1 MDSHLLQLGDKYVRK
16 HLLDVTS
23 LLVVRHGKLV
33 FEKYYYYGGSPQ
45 ASSDVQSVT
54 KSVISALV
62 GIALARGDLKSLDQ
76 KLVDFLPAADLTAR
90 TDPRIRGVT
99 LRDLLTMRAGFKGD
113 VITNFDYTN
122 SEDWPKALVN
132 RKLVRDPGSKFAYD
146 SGTAHLLSTVLT
158 KATGMSAADY
168 ARLHLFGPLGF
179 GNVPWPEDP
188 TGNSYG
194 GWGLEL
200 TSRQMVQLGL
210 LYLHHG
216 RWLGKQVVPAS
227 WVAASTAKEV
237 DTHATGSSTSAS
249 GYPPWRGYG
258 YLWWRYPRTQPGGF
272 MAVGRG
278 GQYIIVWPKLDLVV
292 VIKAVVQ
299 DANWD
304 LAGLLE
310 KYVLP
315 AVKA

>member
-1 MDSHLLQLGDKYVRK
+1 MDAHLLQLGDAFVRT
-16 HLLDVTS
+16 HLLEVKS
-23 LLVVRHGKLV
+23 FLVVRHGKRV
-33 FEKYYYYGGSPQ
+33 FERYYDPGAPQ
-45 ASSDVQSVT
+45 TPGDVQSVT

-76 KLVDFLPAADLTAR
+76 KLVDFLPAADITHS
-90 TDPRIRGVT
+90 TDPRIRDVT

-122 SEDWPKALVN
+122 ALDWPEALVN
-132 RKLVRDPGSKFAYD
+132 RKLVRDPDSAFAYD

-158 KATGMSAADY
+158 KATGMSAARY
-168 ARLHLFGPLGF
+168 AQLHLFGPLGF
-179 GNVPWPEDP
+179 GKVYWPADP

-200 TSRQMVQLGL
+200 TSRQMAQLGF
-210 LYLHHG
+210 LYLRHG
-216 RWLGKQVVPAS
+216 RWAGKQIVPAS
-227 WVAASTAKEV
+227 WVSSSTAKEV
-237 DTHATGSSTSAS
+237 DTHATGGRTSAA

-258 YLWWRYPRTQPGGF
+258 YFWWRYPRSHPAGF

-278 GQYIIVWPKLDLVV
+278 GQYIIVWPKLDLIVV
-292 VIKAVVQ
+292 MTAFVQ
-299 DANWD
+299 DANWN

-310 KYVLP
+310 KFVLP
-315 AVKA
+315 AV